1 MTIKTLALS
10 AAALTAAVA
19 LAIPP
24 AHGQTGSPVV
34 LSGTVESMTP
44 HLLVLRHGPWEDA
57 LILTRATIA
66 SNGVDSVPVSYVPLA
81 GAQVRVRAIQVPGVG
96 IVAAIVEIQ

>member
-1 MTIKTLALS
+1 MTVKTLV
-10 AAALTAAVA
+10 LTAASLAAAAA

-34 LSGTVESMTP
+34 LTGTVESVTP
-44 HLLVLRHGPWEDA
+44 RLLVLRHGPWEDA

-66 SNGVDSVPVSYVPLA
+66 SNGADSVPVSYVPLA
-81 GAQVRVRAIQVPGVG
+81 GAQVRVRAVQVPGVG
-96 IVAAIVEIQ
+96 IVAAIVEIP